1 MNIHYAIAQLIDSV
15 DLSRE
20 HMQAVMRLIMTGE
33 CTDSQIGGF
42 LVALRMKGETIDE
55 ITAAAQVMSSLADHV
70 QVDVPNLI
78 DIVGT
83 GGDGTSTF
91 NVSTAASFVA
101 AGAGASVAKH
111 GNRSVS
117 SKSGSADLLEQ
128 AGANLNLDAQQVA
141 TVIQAAGVG
150 FMFAPMHHS
159 AMRHAISARKEMAVR
174 TIFNVLGP
182 LTNPANV
189 KRQVVGVFAKELTIT
204 LAKVFAQLGSEH
216 TLVVHS
222 DDGMD
227 EISICAPTTISE
239 MREGRVE
246 TYTVKP
252 QDFGMSIASIND
264 IVVADPSQSLAMID
278 DVLANKPGPARD
290 IVVLNAGAG
299 VYVSG
304 LAKSLAQGVELASL
318 AIAEGR
324 ALAAKE
330 AYISATQ
337 AV

>member
-1 MNIHYAIAQLIDSV
+1 MNIQYAIAQLIDSV
-15 DLSRE
+15 DLSSE
-20 HMQAVMRLIMTGE
+20 QMQAAMRLIMTGE

-55 ITAAAQVMSSLADHV
+55 ITAAAQVMSSLADQV
-70 QVDVPNLI
+70 QVDAPNLI

-141 TVIQAAGVG
+141 KVIQAAGVG

-216 TLVVHS
+216 PLVVHS

-246 TYTVKP
+246 TYTVTP

-299 VYVSG
+299 IYVSG

-324 ALAAKE
+324 ALAAKD

>member
-1 MNIHYAIAQLIDSV
+1 
-15 DLSRE
+15 
-20 HMQAVMRLIMTGE
+20 
-33 CTDSQIGGF
+33 
-42 LVALRMKGETIDE
+42 
-55 ITAAAQVMSSLADHV
+55 
-70 QVDVPNLI
+70 
-78 DIVGT
+78 
-83 GGDGTSTF
+83 
-91 NVSTAASFVA
+91 
-101 AGAGASVAKH
+101 
-111 GNRSVS
+111 
-117 SKSGSADLLEQ
+117 
-128 AGANLNLDAQQVA
+128 
-141 TVIQAAGVG
+141 
-150 FMFAPMHHS
+150 
-159 AMRHAISARKEMAVR
+159 
-174 TIFNVLGP
+174 
-182 LTNPANV
+182 
-189 KRQVVGVFAKELTIT
+189 VGVFAKELTIT

-246 TYTVKP
+246 TYTVTP

-299 VYVSG
+299 IYVSG

-324 ALAAKE
+324 ALAAKD